1 MRQGS
6 VPVQQLSTRQSGV
19 VELVQITDCH
29 LFKDDAGKLLGLQT
43 AFSLNAVLDDIAML
57 PAKDLLLATGD
68 LSQDGTP
75 ESYRRLRD
83 GVNRFAMPAFWI
95 PGNHDEP
102 ALMASELTGGNW
114 SAAKR
119 IIAGKWQIIL
129 LDSMVP
135 RRVYG
140 KLKDDQLALV
150 EKALQEYPHHHA
162 LVVLHHHPVPVD
174 CFWLDTIGLNNPE
187 PLLAMLQAHQAK
199 TVLLWGHIHQAF
211 DRELNGVR
219 LLATPSTC
227 VQFKPHSEDF
237 QADTESPGYRL
248 LRLHNDGRLE
258 TDVRRIDHMEF
269 TVDYSVKG
277 Y

>member
-1 MRQGS
+1 MRHGT
-6 VPVQQLSTRQSGV
+6 VPVQNVPTRQSGV
-19 VELVQITDCH
+19 VDIVQITDCH

-43 AFSLNAVLDDIAML
+43 SFSLTAVLDELVTL
-57 PAKDLLLATGD
+57 PSPDLLLATGD

-75 ESYRRLRD
+75 ESYQRLRA
-83 GVNRFAMPAFWI
+83 GVDRLPVPAFWI
-95 PGNHDEP
+95 PGNHDVP
-102 ALMASELTGGNW
+102 AVMATELVGGQW

-119 IIAGKWQIIL
+119 IVAGRWQLIL
-129 LDSMVP
+129 LDSAVP

-140 KLKDDQLALV
+140 KLKEDQLALV
-150 EKALQEYPHHHA
+150 QQALQEYPDHHA

-187 PLLAMLQAHQAK
+187 PLFAALQAHRGRS
-199 TVLLWGHIHQAF
+199 VMLWGHIHQEF
-211 DRELNGVR
+211 DDEQHGVR

-237 QADTESPGYRL
+237 QADAESPGYRL
-248 LRLHNDGRLE
+248 LRLHDDGRIE
-258 TDVRRIDHMEF
+258 TEVRRIKHVEF
-269 TVDYSVKG
+269 KIDYTVKG

>member
-6 VPVQQLSTRQSGV
+6 VSVHTLNPRQADV

-43 AFSLNAVLDDIAML
+43 AFSLNAVLDDIATL
-57 PAKDLLLATGD
+57 PAQDLLLATGD

-75 ESYRRLRD
+75 ESYQRLRD
-83 GVNRFAMPAFWI
+83 GVNRFPMPAFWI

-102 ALMASELTGGNW
+102 ALMATELVGGNW
-114 SAAKR
+114 SSAKR
-119 IIAGKWQIIL
+119 VLAGNWQIIL

-140 KLKDDQLALV
+140 KLKNEQLALV
-150 EKALQEYPHHHA
+150 EQALKEYPTHHA

-187 PLLAMLQAHQAK
+187 PLLDLLRAHKAN
-199 TVLLWGHIHQAF
+199 TVVLWGHIHQAF
-211 DRELNGVR
+211 DREQDGIR

-237 QADTESPGYRL
+237 QADSESPGYRL
-248 LRLHNDGRLE
+248 LRLHADGQIDTE
-258 TDVRRIDHMEF
+258 VRRIDHMEF

>member
-1 MRQGS
+1 MRQGT
-6 VPVQQLSTRQSGV
+6 VPVTQLTSRHPERI
-19 VELVQITDCH
+19 ELVQISDCH
-29 LFKDDAGKLLGLQT
+29 LFKEDTGKLLGLET
-43 AFSLNAVLDDIAML
+43 AFSLQAVLDDIAGL
-57 PAKDLLLATGD
+57 PAQDLLLATGD

-83 GVNRFAMPAFWI
+83 GVNQFPMPAFWI

-102 ALMASELTGGNW
+102 DLMAAELTGGQW
-114 SAAKR
+114 SPAKR
-119 IIAGKWQIIL
+119 ILIGNWQIVL

-150 EKALQEYPHHHA
+150 EQALQEYPNHHA
-162 LVVLHHHPVPVD
+162 LIVLHHHPVPVD

-187 PLLAMLQAHQAK
+187 PLFALLQAHKAK
-199 TVLLWGHIHQAF
+199 SALLWGHIHQAF
-211 DRELNGVR
+211 DREQDGIR

-248 LRLHNDGRLE
+248 LRLHQDGRIE
-258 TDVRRIDHMEF
+258 TEVRRIEHLEF

>member
-1 MRQGS
+1 MRAAP
-6 VPVQQLSTRQSGV
+6 VPVTTLKSRLPDR

-29 LFKDDAGKLLGLQT
+29 LFKDDGGKLLGLQT
-43 AFSLNAVLDDIAML
+43 AYSLSAVLDDIATL
-57 PAKDLLLATGD
+57 PAQDLLLATGD

-75 ESYRRLRD
+75 ESYRRLSS
-83 GVNRFAMPAFWI
+83 GINRFAMPAFWI

-102 ALMASELTGGNW
+102 AVMASELTGGNW
-114 SAAKR
+114 STGKR
-119 IIAGKWQIIL
+119 ILIGNWQLIL

-140 KLKDDQLALV
+140 KLRDDQLAIV
-150 EKALQEYPHHHA
+150 EQSLREYPQHHA

-174 CFWLDTIGLNNPE
+174 CFWLDTIGLNNPA
-187 PLLAMLQAHQAK
+187 PLLTMLQAHPAK
-199 TVLLWGHIHQAF
+199 TAILWGHIHQAF
-211 DRELNGVR
+211 DSEQNGTR

-248 LRLHNDGRLE
+248 LRLHNDGRIE
-258 TDVRRIDHMEF
+258 TEVRRIEHLEF

>member
-1 MRQGS
+1 MRQKT
-6 VPVQQLSTRQSGV
+6 VPVQQLTSRQADV
-19 VELVQITDCH
+19 VELVQLTDCH
-29 LFKDDAGKLLGLQT
+29 LFKEDSGKLLGLQT
-43 AFSLNAVLDDIAML
+43 ALSLNAVLDDVATL
-57 PAKDLLLATGD
+57 PAQDLLLATGD
-68 LSQDGTP
+68 LSQDGSP

-102 ALMASELTGGNW
+102 DVMATELTGGNW

-119 IIAGKWQIIL
+119 ILIGNWQLIL

-135 RRVYG
+135 HRVYG
-140 KLKDDQLALV
+140 KLLDDQLALL
-150 EKALQEYPHHHA
+150 EQALREFPDRHA
-162 LVVLHHHPVPVD
+162 LVVLHHHPVPID
-174 CFWLDTIGLNNPE
+174 CFWLDTIRLNNPE
-187 PLLAMLQAHQAK
+187 PLLALLQAHK
-199 TVLLWGHIHQAF
+199 GKSVVLWGHIHQAF
-211 DRELNGVR
+211 DREQDGIR

-227 VQFKPHSEDF
+227 VQFKPNSESF

-248 LRLHNDGRLE
+248 LRLHVDGHIDTE
-258 TDVRRIDHMEF
+258 VRRIDHMEF

>member
-1 MRQGS
+1 MNAATVHTLTPQKD
-6 VPVQQLSTRQSGV
+6 GV

-29 LFKDDAGKLLGLQT
+29 LYAEADGKLLGLET
-43 AFSLNAVLDDIAML
+43 AFSLSAVLADIAKL
-57 PAKDLLLATGD
+57 PRQDLLLATGD

-75 ESYRRLRD
+75 GSYRRLRD
-83 GVNRFAMPAFWI
+83 GVNALQTPSFWI

-102 ALMASELTGGNW
+102 ALMASELTGGPW

-119 IIAGKWQIIL
+119 ILVGRWQLIL

-140 KLKDDQLALV
+140 KLRDDQFELVRQALA
-150 EKALQEYPHHHA
+150 EFPDHHA
-162 LVVLHHHPVPVD
+162 LVVLHHHPVPID

-187 PLLAMLQAHQAK
+187 PLLAMLQAHPMRSG
-199 TVLLWGHIHQAF
+199 LLWGHIHQAF
-211 DRELNGVR
+211 DREQDGIR

-227 VQFKPHSEDF
+227 VQFKPQSESF

-248 LRLHNDGRLE
+248 LRLHHDGRIE
-258 TDVRRIDHMEF
+258 TDVRRIDHVEF

>member
-1 MRQGS
+1 MRHGS
-6 VPVQQLSTRQSGV
+6 VPVHSITPRQAEV
-19 VELVQITDCH
+19 VELVQLTDCH

-43 AFSLNAVLDDIAML
+43 SFSLNAVLDDIATL
-57 PAKDLLLATGD
+57 PAQDLLLATGD

-102 ALMASELTGGNW
+102 ALMTAELVGGNW

-119 IIAGKWQIIL
+119 ILVGNWQLIL

-150 EKALQEYPHHHA
+150 EQALKEYPNHHA

-187 PLLAMLQAHQAK
+187 PLLAMLQAHKAK
-199 TVLLWGHIHQAF
+199 AAILWGHIHQAF
-211 DRELNGVR
+211 DREQDGIR

-227 VQFKPHSEDF
+227 VQFKPYSEDF

-248 LRLHNDGRLE
+248 LRLHKNGDIDTE
-258 TDVRRIDHMEF
+258 VRRIDHLEF